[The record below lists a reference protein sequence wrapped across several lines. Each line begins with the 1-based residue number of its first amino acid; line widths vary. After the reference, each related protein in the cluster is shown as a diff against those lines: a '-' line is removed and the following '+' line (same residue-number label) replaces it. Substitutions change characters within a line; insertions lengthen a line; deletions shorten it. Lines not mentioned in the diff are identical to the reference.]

1 MENPIL
7 MEVVIETAEVFD
19 YCFRYLKLIGLHSYV
34 VEDPSKMEAIVV
46 RKEDSGGPPAG
57 QS

>member
-1 MENPIL
+1 